1 MKSIRTTRS
10 AAITLGVM
18 AVLVSGAFTAV
29 AAQAAPRALKA
40 ALSLSAKSTTVGKA
54 ITASAAKSSVPKGDK
69 LTKITLNWG
78 DGSKAVVLSG
88 LKAKASH
95 RYAKPGRF
103 TVRLTLTDR
112 HKKTAQATAAE
123 QVVAAP
129 PPAGSYTG
137 STAQNIGLT
146 FYVSSNRASLQDI
159 AIPTVFL
166 NCTPGGTTA
175 NSELSIAAAA
185 ITSSRSFKGAAT
197 QSGVWQG
204 FPAKFTYK
212 FSGSFTTVNSAG
224 ELQAAGTFSE
234 TISYNDGTA
243 HTCGSDQLSW
253 TAARDTQP
261 AQSTAR
267 PVAGSYTGSTAQNI
281 GLTFYVSSSRTTLQ
295 DISIPTVFL
304 DCTPGGAD
312 PISELSIASAAI
324 SSDGSFNG
332 AATQSG
338 IWQGFPAKFTYL
350 FRGNFHSL
358 SPAGVLRAA
367 GTFKE
372 TVSYNN
378 GTAHICNSDELTWTA
393 TRQAQPTQTNSA
405 PPAGSYSGQ
414 TWQNVGLTFNV
425 TGSGTGLQN
434 ISIPTVF
441 LDCTPGGA
449 TPSNGFSIASATI
462 SSTRSFTATSTQT
475 GVFTGQPAK
484 FTYLFRGNFHSL
496 NPAGV
501 PRAAGTFK
509 ETITYNDGT
518 ARTCTSNELTWT
530 ALQSP

>member
-95 RYAKPGRF
+95 RYPKPGRF

-112 HKKTAQATAAE
+112 HKKTAQATAPE

-212 FSGSFTTVNSAG
+212 FSGSFTTVNSAASSRQRVPSQKPSAITTG
-224 ELQAAGTFSE
+224 PL
-234 TISYNDGTA
+234 I
-243 HTCGSDQLSW
+243 
-253 TAARDTQP
+253 
-261 AQSTAR
+261 
-267 PVAGSYTGSTAQNI
+267 PVAPT
-281 GLTFYVSSSRTTLQ
+281 SSPGPLLGTPSQPRAPRGRSR
-295 DISIPTVFL
+295 
-304 DCTPGGAD
+304 
-312 PISELSIASAAI
+312 
-324 SSDGSFNG
+324 
-332 AATQSG
+332 AAT
-338 IWQGFPAKFTYL
+338 PARRRRT
-350 FRGNFHSL
+350 
-358 SPAGVLRAA
+358 
-367 GTFKE
+367 
-372 TVSYNN
+372 
-378 GTAHICNSDELTWTA
+378 
-393 TRQAQPTQTNSA
+393 SA
-405 PPAGSYSGQ
+405 
-414 TWQNVGLTFNV
+414 
-425 TGSGTGLQN
+425 
-434 ISIPTVF
+434 
-441 LDCTPGGA
+441 
-449 TPSNGFSIASATI
+449 
-462 SSTRSFTATSTQT
+462 
-475 GVFTGQPAK
+475 
-484 FTYLFRGNFHSL
+484 
-496 NPAGV
+496 
-501 PRAAGTFK
+501 
-509 ETITYNDGT
+509 
-518 ARTCTSNELTWT
+518 
-530 ALQSP
+530 

>member
-1 MKSIRTTRS
+1 MKSIRTTCS

-29 AAQAAPRALKA
+29 AAQAAPRSLKA
-40 ALSLSAKSTTVGKA
+40 VLSLSANATTVGHA
-54 ITASAAKSSVPKGDK
+54 ITAIAAKSSIPKGDK
-69 LTKITLNWG
+69 LTKIRLSWG
-78 DGSKAVVLSG
+78 DGSKAVALNS
-88 LKAKASH
+88 LKAKPSH
-95 RYAKPGRF
+95 RYAKPGHF

-123 QVVAAP
+123 RVAATP

-137 STAQNIGLT
+137 LTAQSVGLT
-146 FYVSSNRASLQDI
+146 FYVSSNRTSLQDI

-166 NCTPGGTTA
+166 NCTPGGTSA
-175 NSELSIAAAA
+175 SSELSIAAAA
-185 ITSSRSFKGAAT
+185 ISSSRSFSAAAT

-224 ELQAAGTFSE
+224 ELQAAGTFKE
-234 TISYNDGTA
+234 IITYNDGTA
-243 HTCGSDQLSW
+243 HSCSSDQLTW

-267 PVAGSYTGSTAQNI
+267 PVAGSYTGLTWQSV
-281 GLTFYVSSSRTTLQ
+281 GLAFFVSSSRTSLQ
-295 DISIPTVFL
+295 DIAIPTVFL
-304 DCTPGGAD
+304 DCTPGGAT
-312 PISELSIASAAI
+312 PGSELSIASAAI
-324 SSDGSFNG
+324 SSDGSFN
-332 AATQSG
+332 AVATQSG
-338 IWQGFPAKFTYL
+338 VWQGFPAKFTYL

-358 SPAGVLRAA
+358 NPAGALRAA

-378 GTAHICNSDELTWTA
+378 GTAHTCNSDELTWTA
-393 TRQAQPTQTNSA
+393 TRGAQPTQTNSA
-405 PPAGSYSGQ
+405 PPAGSYSGL
-414 TWQNVGLTFNV
+414 TWQSVGLTFDV
-425 TGSGTGLQN
+425 TGSGTRLQN

-449 TPSNGFSIASATI
+449 TPSNGLSIASAKI
-462 SSTRSFTATSTQT
+462 SPTRSFTATSTQT
-475 GVFTGQPAK
+475 GVFAGQPAK

-501 PRAAGTFK
+501 PRAAGTFS